1 MKLNCTSPW
10 GNFFFLF
17 IQKLKGNPDFLFPF
31 KMNIFS
37 PNSTVG
43 GVLTWQWYKI
53 LCTILIVTWM
63 LGGKIIKIFL
73 VHIFIFRDRTWTDVM
88 WPNTNLSFTSIPFP
102 SPINTSFSFIYN
114 YIYFSLSLFF
124 FFFFFF
130 LLDYFQDP
138 LFRILNTLIELSR
151 LLLYN
156 LSLRVFS
163 PTFWAMKTK
172 QGTGK

>member
-17 IQKLKGNPDFLFPF
+17 IQKFKGNPDFLFPF

-37 PNSTVG
+37 PNSKVG
-43 GVLTWQWYKI
+43 GVLTWQWYNI
-53 LCTILIVTWM
+53 LCTILIVTWV
-63 LGGKIIKIFL
+63 LGRKIIKIFW

-88 WPNTNLSFTSIPFP
+88 WPNTDLSFTSIPFP
-102 SPINTSFSFIYN
+102 SPINIASLLYTTISTSLCLSF
-114 YIYFSLSLFF
+114 LFL
-124 FFFFFF
+124 FF

-156 LSLRVFS
+156 LSLRVFP